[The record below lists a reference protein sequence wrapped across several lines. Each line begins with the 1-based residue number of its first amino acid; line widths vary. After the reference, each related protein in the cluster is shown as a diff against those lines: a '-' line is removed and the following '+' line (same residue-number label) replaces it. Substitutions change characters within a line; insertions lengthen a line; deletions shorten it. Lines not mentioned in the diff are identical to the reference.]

1 VKKLLLT
8 ITALALLGY
17 LAAAPYITAQQM
29 KNAAQDYDG
38 KRLSEFVDFAALQ
51 DSLTKQITA
60 VALGE
65 KGASNNALAVLGSQV
80 ADATVRPIVKAYV
93 TPEGVIELM
102 AGSKPK
108 LGKLPKRDGN
118 DPQIKNIMQ
127 DATLGYDGPHR
138 FTIGIHAQGSER
150 VRLVLHRYGMHWKLA
165 EVVF

>member
-1 VKKLLLT
+1 MKKLLLT
-8 ITALALLGY
+8 IVALSLLGY
-17 LAAAPYITAQQM
+17 LAAAPYVTAQQM

-38 KRLSEFVDFAALQ
+38 KRLSQFVDFNALQ

-60 VALGE
+60 LALGE
-65 KGASNNALAVLGSQV
+65 KGAKNDALAVLGNQV
-80 ADATVRPIVKAYV
+80 ADATVRPIVKAYI

-108 LGKLPKRDGN
+108 LGKLPKRDEN
-118 DPQIKNIMQ
+118 DPEVKSIME

-138 FTIGIHAQGSER
+138 FNISIHAKGSER
-150 VRLVLHRYGMHWKLA
+150 LRLVLHRYGIHWKLA